1 MRNSGKLPL
10 PAGQVAFI
18 SELSQ
23 LESLAFYYYD
33 QELPPLDKLVN
44 LRCLDWTSSAD
55 SEEISKLVS
64 LRKLDC
70 GAYGP
75 VGFGSWGFLNVSHIV
90 ELPHLEEVYCR
101 YCRVRNVDQ
110 FEKCGSLRKLDA
122 RGVILVKKPSPGSF
136 LSFFPKMS
144 TLQELSVGSHTSYTM
159 PGEPDGTQFE
169 GDLERLRGFAG
180 LRFLRVNRDVD
191 SIEPLSHLKNLERL
205 HVGRVNGDLAPLAGC
220 ESLMEFNL
228 ILQRKQDYSAVND
241 TNIKELFGKV
251 ADDDFDSF
259 KKNQSEWLENLLKVD
274 AFLEVREDD
283 DWKFE
288 KGSRLYSRPAK
299 K

>member
-1 MRNSGKLPL
+1 
-10 PAGQVAFI
+10 
-18 SELSQ
+18 
-23 LESLAFYYYD
+23 
-33 QELPPLDKLVN
+33 
-44 LRCLDWTSSAD
+44 
-55 SEEISKLVS
+55 
-64 LRKLDC
+64 
-70 GAYGP
+70 
-75 VGFGSWGFLNVSHIV
+75 
-90 ELPHLEEVYCR
+90 
-101 YCRVRNVDQ
+101 
-110 FEKCGSLRKLDA
+110 
-122 RGVILVKKPSPGSF
+122 
-136 LSFFPKMS
+136 
-144 TLQELSVGSHTSYTM
+144 M
-159 PGEPDGTQFE
+159 PGEPEGTRFE